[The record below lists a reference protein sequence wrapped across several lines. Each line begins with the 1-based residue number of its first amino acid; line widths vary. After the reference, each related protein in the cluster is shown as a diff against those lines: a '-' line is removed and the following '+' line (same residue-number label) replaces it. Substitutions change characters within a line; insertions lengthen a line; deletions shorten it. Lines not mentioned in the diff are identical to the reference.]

1 MKSKFYFVFS
11 FLFYSKA
18 VFTLTFHCSLLELST
33 KTHHSCY
40 VKLVISSLDY
50 TLDASPRDILAK
62 TLTCNI
68 SASRLYATQ
77 FLNVLLRA
85 SRKSRDLIRK
95 KAKLKNNIHEQWKF
109 DHKDDLDTTNGLD
122 MDSWVLQMLV
132 GQVKDESKAVVK
144 CALTILEEAYTV
156 PVSLTQATFYNNNKN
171 VITCISDHYTYP
183 H

>member
-1 MKSKFYFVFS
+1 MNI
-11 FLFYSKA
+11 LFYY
-18 VFTLTFHCSLLELST
+18 SLLELST

-50 TLDASPRDILAK
+50 TLDSCPRDILAK

-68 SASRLYATQ
+68 QASRLYATQ

-85 SRKSRDLIRK
+85 SRKSRDLVRRK
-95 KAKLKNNIHEQWKF
+95 TKLKKNIVQENWKF
-109 DHKDDLDTTNGLD
+109 SHRDEDSTGGVD
-122 MDSWVLQMLV
+122 MDTWALQMLV

-156 PVSLTQATFYNNNKN
+156 PVLFLLNFFFYF
-171 VITCISDHYTYP
+171 ITYIHIFFVRPY
-183 H
+183 